1 MWTRSDLKANAK
13 SVLSKNYWMAFLVS
27 LVYGII
33 SGAAGSAT
41 SGSNGSMSSSMAS
54 LANTGSDSGEMM
66 ALFAAIMAAM
76 MAMIGVIFVIS
87 FIASFFLYGPLT
99 VGKNRYYMESRSSK
113 STFTQLFYG
122 FKNNYMSTALSMFLT
137 ELFTSLWTLL
147 FIIPGIIKGLQWSQ
161 VGYILAENPEIT
173 GARAREISTMM
184 TDGEKWDIFVL
195 QLSFI
200 GWNLLGALACGIGTL
215 FVAPYVEAT
224 FAELYAK
231 MRDKAL
237 TNGFCT
243 VDELPGVEPS
253 II

>member
-13 SVLSKNYWMAFLVS
+13 SVLSQNYWMAFLVS
-27 LVYGII
+27 LAYGII
-33 SGAAGSAT
+33 SGAGSSAS
-41 SGSNGSMSSSMAS
+41 SGVNGGTSSMAS
-54 LANTGSDSGEMM
+54 MANSGSNSGEML
-66 ALFAAIMAAM
+66 AILAAIMAAM
-76 MAMIGVIFVIS
+76 MAMIGVVFVIS
-87 FIASFFLYGPLT
+87 LVASFFLYGPLT

-122 FKNNYMSTALSMFLT
+122 FKNNYMDNALSMFLT
-137 ELFTSLWTLL
+137 ELFISLWSLL

-161 VGYILAENPEIT
+161 VAYILAENPKIS
-173 GARAREISTMM
+173 GSRAREISTMM

-200 GWNLLGALACGIGTL
+200 GWNLLGVLACGIGSL

-224 FAELYAK
+224 YAELYAK

-243 VDELPGVEPS
+243 MDELPGVEPS
-253 II
+253 IV